1 MTQRL
6 NKELKDFF
14 ERDDSS
20 RLTKGVKDTVTRQKV
35 KKQKR
40 ILLCSQKELHQKYLD
55 DKKSKISYSS
65 FCKQKPFWVAPPS
78 ERDRETCACKI
89 HENIQF
95 MADALHK
102 KGVIN
107 TSNLLLLL
115 KEKSCDIE
123 QMSCMYGYCETC
135 KDECF
140 TENKID
146 SNMEIEWF
154 QWVSKKENR
163 IVRSEEKEITIT
175 MKEQT
180 KGTVGNLLDLFTYQ
194 MVRFKIHSFNIGNQ
208 LKHYRLTK
216 ENLQENEALLHI
228 DFAENFQ
235 TKLSREIQSMHFG
248 ASHS

>member
-1 MTQRL
+1 
-6 NKELKDFF
+6 
-14 ERDDSS
+14 
-20 RLTKGVKDTVTRQKV
+20 
-35 KKQKR
+35 
-40 ILLCSQKELHQKYLD
+40 
-55 DKKSKISYSS
+55 
-65 FCKQKPFWVAPPS
+65 
-78 ERDRETCACKI
+78 
-89 HENIQF
+89 
-95 MADALHK
+95 MADALYK

-115 KEKSCDIE
+115 KQKSCDIE

-135 KDECF
+135 KDVCF

-154 QWVSKKENR
+154 QWVSKKEKR

-180 KGTVGNLLDLFTYQ
+180 KGTVGNLLDLFTDQ

-248 ASHS
+248 ASQSNYNSHRSLLQRKQFSLFFCDCIRLNGSQPPCNLGLFGASS